1 MAFKKTVTTVHGFEA
16 VDAYHRVENV
26 MLVGKDKINFHV
38 RSYKEPSMPAFNDQ
52 FAECAYDLNSG
63 NPIAQ
68 AYDYLK
74 TTDEFKDAVSC

>member
-1 MAFKKTVTTVHGFEA
+1 MALKKTVTTVHGFEA

-26 MLVGKDKINFHV
+26 VLNSKDKITFHV
-38 RSYKEPSMPAFNDQ
+38 RSYKESSFPAFNDQ
-52 FAECAYDLNSG
+52 SLECAYNLNGG

-74 TTDEFKDAVSC
+74 TTDEFSNAQDC